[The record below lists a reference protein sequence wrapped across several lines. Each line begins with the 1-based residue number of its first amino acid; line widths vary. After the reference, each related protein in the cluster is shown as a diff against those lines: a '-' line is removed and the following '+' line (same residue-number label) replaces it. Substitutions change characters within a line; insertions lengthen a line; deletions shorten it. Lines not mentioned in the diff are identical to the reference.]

1 MTEFKS
7 IKELENHTSDGI
19 CRELILNQTLAIIKL
34 IEDKISKGY
43 DDEPNQL
50 KELIKTLKG
59 ET

>member
-34 IEDKISKGY
+34 IEDENPFPTESFKFRILRI
-43 DDEPNQL
+43 L
-50 KELIKTLKG
+50 KV